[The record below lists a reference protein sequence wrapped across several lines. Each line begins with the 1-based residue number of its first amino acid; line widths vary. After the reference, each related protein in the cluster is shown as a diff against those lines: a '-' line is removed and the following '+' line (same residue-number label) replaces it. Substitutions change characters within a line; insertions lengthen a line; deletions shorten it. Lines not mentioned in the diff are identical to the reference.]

1 MGAGM
6 QFYYSGPDTQT
17 TRVIVPSHVLSH
29 VPGSTS
35 STVAPIPT
43 PTLKPSLVPTPAPTP
58 EPSLVPT
65 RAPTPEPSLVPT
77 PAPTPETSPVPASA
91 PAPRPERK
99 GGKGRTHTRKGR
111 KQRGGK
117 GKSEVDGAG
126 SARRLEVKYRAP
138 DVYV

>member
-35 STVAPIPT
+35 SAVAPIPT
-43 PTLKPSLVPTPAPTP
+43 PTLKPSLVPTP
-58 EPSLVPT
+58 
-65 RAPTPEPSLVPT
+65 APTPEPSLVPT

-99 GGKGRTHTRKGR
+99 GGKGRKHTRKGR